1 MMPANQIAVETAFP
15 SGRRPRLGAAW
26 VGAQAAG
33 AVPLL
38 LPSGLCSAATVCIA
52 MSQQTK
58 RYAQFIPLIL
68 LLATIAAFGGGC
80 ASSTL
85 PPALSATEKDRLQ
98 TARLTFTV
106 GVETYKYPDYSD
118 ALVKTLRNTGVFVRV
133 DHLERFSSPPAL
145 VARVEREIYGSSA
158 VPLWTLLTLGLVPT
172 TTEESFGYAFSL
184 SRPGQ
189 AAQRIPVEY
198 SYRGRTTLGWEALFL
213 RLKPDYSIDPESS
226 PQFLDRLALVILD
239 HEDDIGK

>member
-1 MMPANQIAVETAFP
+1 
-15 SGRRPRLGAAW
+15 
-26 VGAQAAG
+26 
-33 AVPLL
+33 
-38 LPSGLCSAATVCIA
+38 

-58 RYAQFIPLIL
+58 RPAQFIPLIL
-68 LLATIAAFGGGC
+68 LLVTIATFGGGC

-85 PPALSATEKDRLQ
+85 PPALSATEKARLK
-98 TARLTFTV
+98 TARMAFTV
-106 GVETYKYPDYSD
+106 GVETYQSPAYSD
-118 ALVKTLRNTGVFVRV
+118 ALVKALRDTGVFVRV

-158 VPLWTLLTLGLVPT
+158 IPLWTLLTLGLVPT

-189 AAQRIPVEY
+189 EAHRIPVEY

-213 RLKPDYSIDPESS
+213 RLTPNYSIDPESS
-226 PQFLDRLALVILD
+226 PRFRDRLALAILD
-239 HEDDIGK
+239 HEDEIGK

>member
-1 MMPANQIAVETAFP
+1 
-15 SGRRPRLGAAW
+15 
-26 VGAQAAG
+26 
-33 AVPLL
+33 
-38 LPSGLCSAATVCIA
+38 

-58 RYAQFIPLIL
+58 RYAKFIPLIL
-68 LLATIAAFGGGC
+68 LLVTMATFGGGC
-80 ASSTL
+80 ACSTL
-85 PPALSATEKDRLQ
+85 PPDLSATEKIRLK
-98 TARLTFTV
+98 TAPMAFTV
-106 GVETYKYPDYSD
+106 GVETYKFPAYSD
-118 ALVKTLRNTGVFVRV
+118 ALVKALRNTGVFVRV

-172 TTEESFGYAFSL
+172 TTEESFGYSFSL

-189 AAQRIPVEY
+189 EAQRVPVEY

-213 RLKPDYSIDPESS
+213 RLTPNYSIDPESS
-226 PQFLDRLALVILD
+226 PQFRGRLSLAILD